1 MASIFKPKRTAVKRD
16 SNGKLIKPI
25 LKPGSKKPAIKLASK
40 KKPSK
45 TNTGHG
51 TGHKKTKKSKK

>member
-16 SNGKLIKPI
+16 SNGKPI
-25 LKPGSKKPAIKLASK
+25 ILLAAKKKAKAKAKASK
-40 KKPSK
+40 TSH
-45 TNTGHG
+45 NTGHG

>member
-16 SNGKLIKPI
+16 SNGKPI
-25 LKPGSKKPAIKLASK
+25 ILLAAKKKAKAKASK
-40 KKPSK
+40 TSH
-45 TNTGHG
+45 NTGHG